1 MKLWGYK
8 KNSSCCLCGAPNCTL
23 HHILS
28 NCSTALTQ
36 KRFTWRHDS
45 VLSVIYQ
52 ALNCHIQT
60 TNLNQQASKPAFIQF
75 VQAGHQIV
83 KNNKPIQFNLLSNTN
98 DWKLLADLPGCNYVF
113 PPEIFSTA
121 ERPDITI
128 WSTKIK
134 KVILIELT
142 CPAEEGIEAAQVRK
156 ISKYLPLVKDISSMT
171 AWKPLLFTIEI
182 GVRGFIAIST
192 RQVFLKLGLPT
203 KLLNELLN
211 RLSTIAAKCSYTIFL
226 ASNSITWDKSQALI
240 GT

>member
-1 MKLWGYK
+1 M
-8 KNSSCCLCGAPNCTL
+8 
-23 HHILS
+23 
-28 NCSTALTQ
+28 
-36 KRFTWRHDS
+36 
-45 VLSVIYQ
+45 IYQ

-113 PPEIFSTA
+113 PPEIFSTT